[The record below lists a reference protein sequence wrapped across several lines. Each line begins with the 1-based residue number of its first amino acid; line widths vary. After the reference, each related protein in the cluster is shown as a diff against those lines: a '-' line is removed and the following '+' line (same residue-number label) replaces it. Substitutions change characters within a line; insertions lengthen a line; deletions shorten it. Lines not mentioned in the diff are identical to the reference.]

1 MTQIE
6 LLYLHVVV
14 LPILYSGKKWII
26 FMNNIWSI
34 FYDTEFKIIKKN
46 WLDFTVCSQKNI
58 HQFAFGMKL

>member
-34 FYDTEFKIIKKN
+34 FYDTEFKIIKK
-46 WLDFTVCSQKNI
+46 T
-58 HQFAFGMKL
+58 G

>member
-34 FYDTEFKIIKKN
+34 FYDTEFKIIKKLARLYSLFPKIN
-46 WLDFTVCSQKNI
+46 HPSI
-58 HQFAFGMKL
+58 SFGMKL